1 MGVFGNGYIY
11 KQPIRT
17 LEESFNLFES
27 EGNNYNKLFE
37 SINILAEA
45 NIKTAFQTII
55 QKIKDFF
62 IWLGNKIKE
71 IWNKIFHR
79 HKATEQKAEEVIKQN
94 EEIEKEIEH
103 LDEKKQDLEDTKSR
117 VISNIQARHNAA
129 AEEIKKSIENIKN
142 NKEELNKQR
151 EENRKILDKMNSDLD
166 DMISGKKS
174 SESKANKKPKLKV
187 ESKQEAKEKK
197 FEYKVYDGYLANY
210 AVLLS
215 SNFEIT
221 NRFISFIDRDL
232 VKKIQNSNFELDE
245 LAKDVYDD
253 YTSKVIENSSYV
265 LKTYDTE
272 KLKELES
279 KEGNFETA
287 SRDIMDAISRIDA
300 SLENCSKMKEKFEK
314 DAKEYEHYEPKVSK
328 EFAENITCQKY
339 LTKAIAEDADRIKKY
354 LAALMN
360 YTNAVESLKAKMV
373 SQLDSINK
381 QMANV

>member
-62 IWLGNKIKE
+62 IWIGTKIKE

-79 HKATEQKAEEVIKQN
+79 HKATQEKAEEVIKQN
-94 EEIEKEIEH
+94 EEIEEEINHLEETKKETI
-103 LDEKKQDLEDTKSR
+103 R
-117 VISNIQARHNAA
+117 NITDRHNAA
-129 AEEIKKSIENIKN
+129 AEEIKKSFEKINKN
-142 NKEELNKQR
+142 EEEIDKQR
-151 EENRKILDKMNSDLD
+151 EENRKALDKMNSALD
-166 DMISGKKS
+166 NMVSGKKS
-174 SESKANKKPKLKV
+174 SDSKSNKKPKLKV

-197 FEYKVYDGYLANY
+197 IQYQIYDDYLASY
-210 AVLLS
+210 LS
-215 SNFEIT
+215 PINASFEIT
-221 NRFISFIDRDL
+221 KRFISIVDRNL
-232 VKKIQNSNFELDE
+232 EKESKKDIDE
-245 LAKDVYDD
+245 LADECYNN
-253 YTSKVIENSSYV
+253 YTSEVNNSSDAILRSLDV
-265 LKTYDTE
+265 E
-272 KLKELES
+272 KLKDLKD

-287 SRDIMDAISRIDA
+287 SKDTKDLISKLDKT
-300 SLENCSKMKEKFEK
+300 LENCSKMKEKFEK
-314 DAKEYEHYEPKVSK
+314 EAKEYEHYEPKVSDA
-328 EFAENITCQKY
+328 FVNNTTCQKY
-339 LTKAIAEDADRIKKY
+339 LSKAIVEDADRIKKY

-381 QMANV
+381 QMATV